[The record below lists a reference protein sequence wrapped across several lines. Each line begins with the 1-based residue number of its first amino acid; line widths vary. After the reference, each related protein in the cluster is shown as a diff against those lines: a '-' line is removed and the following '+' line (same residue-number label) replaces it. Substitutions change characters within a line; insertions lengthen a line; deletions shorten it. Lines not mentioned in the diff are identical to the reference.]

1 MGNECKEHSF
11 LHRVITW
18 FLTGNYRTEA
28 QEEVIVA
35 VKLKNVFT
43 LNYFLRE
50 GTEGGKQRCLV
61 AGNKVIERWI

>member
-1 MGNECKEHSF
+1 M
-11 LHRVITW
+11 TW

-50 GTEGGKQRCLV
+50 GTEGGKQRRLV